1 MGGAKGVGWE
11 VFWAG
16 KTLLLL
22 CVGVVLGAFPKWE
35 TMEAQFPIYM
45 IAYKV
50 F

>member
-22 CVGVVLGAFPKWE
+22 RVGVVLGADPVRV
-35 TMEAQFPIYM
+35 TPGAQFPI
-45 IAYKV
+45 
-50 F
+50 